1 VTDFGVLD
9 TMLGNFTSTISG
21 VWGPQLFYYL
31 QPVLLA
37 IIVLQFGLV
46 AAEATIERDVALLIS
61 HTMIGLLRI
70 GVIWSIFTYS
80 FTWANSIVQTG
91 QVLGSNI
98 SGFGLTPSG
107 VFNTGISVMQTIFH
121 AKAAGSWFNEGFEK
135 VEFFIVGLFVM
146 LAWAI
151 ASIIYLGCLIE
162 AALLVYVG
170 PLVIAFTPLSWTF
183 EMLLIWGR
191 SLLGMAFK
199 TALILMTLAVGM
211 SLANTWIANFQ
222 ASSTTFTTDIWNLL
236 IAVVEA
242 MLFAFAVWRL
252 PNSIS
257 GLAGGAAIVGFG
269 EALLSTGAAWASGG
283 GSSNDSSGDENG
295 GGSGGSGGGGG
306 GSSTGSSSG
315 DGRSG
320 SGQPPSPTAQE
331 LAAKVQTALLKG

>member
-1 VTDFGVLD
+1 
-9 TMLGNFTSTISG
+9 
-21 VWGPQLFYYL
+21 
-31 QPVLLA
+31 
-37 IIVLQFGLV
+37 
-46 AAEATIERDVALLIS
+46 
-61 HTMIGLLRI
+61 
-70 GVIWSIFTYS
+70 
-80 FTWANSIVQTG
+80 
-91 QVLGSNI
+91 
-98 SGFGLTPSG
+98 
-107 VFNTGISVMQTIFH
+107 
-121 AKAAGSWFNEGFEK
+121 
-135 VEFFIVGLFVM
+135 
-146 LAWAI
+146 
-151 ASIIYLGCLIE
+151 
-162 AALLVYVG
+162 VG